1 MSNNQSK
8 HYFNYLVT
16 IGDKVC
22 SYAATSSEY
31 KDSKLILLD
40 DGEVIAIFSE
50 FDNCIR
56 KGLITPATKEHF
68 NTTAEKGV
76 YGSIEAINYA
86 CGQLTA
92 AVQHPE
98 MFLTK
103 SDIDLIH
110 KVVGSGCFNFYHGV
124 TIKRIEDI

>member
-1 MSNNQSK
+1 MLEETKQ
-8 HYFNYLVT
+8 YYEYYVT
-16 IGDKVC
+16 TSDQINM
-22 SYAATSSEY
+22 YAVTSVKY
-31 KDSKLILLD
+31 IDSKLILLD